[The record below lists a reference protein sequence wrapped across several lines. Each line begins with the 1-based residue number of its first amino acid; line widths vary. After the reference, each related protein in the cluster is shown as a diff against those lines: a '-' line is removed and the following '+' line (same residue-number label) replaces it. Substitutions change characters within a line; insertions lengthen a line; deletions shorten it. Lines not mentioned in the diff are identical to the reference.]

1 MLIIKTMETKNT
13 KKTSSIIRKMVADK
27 QLVAEYFNG
36 KIDLIGLEKKGI
48 SFVNPLSNNT
58 K

>member
-1 MLIIKTMETKNT
+1 METKNT
-13 KKTSSIIRKMVADK
+13 KKTSSIIKKMVADK
-27 QLVAEYFNG
+27 QLVEEYFNG